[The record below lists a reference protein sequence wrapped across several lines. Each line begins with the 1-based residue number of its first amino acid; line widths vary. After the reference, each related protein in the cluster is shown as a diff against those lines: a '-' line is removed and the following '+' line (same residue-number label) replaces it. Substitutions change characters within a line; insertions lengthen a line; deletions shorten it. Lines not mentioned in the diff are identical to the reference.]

1 MTRFLNSYPL
11 IISTLGPVHIGC
23 GEDYEPTGYVMED
36 QVLHVFD
43 PVEALRD
50 NTRAREELSRLC
62 DRPGAEVIQKVQEF
76 FFRRREEL
84 IPFSTHC
91 VTANEH
97 FQKFYDE
104 RVMPERNKGKN
115 NQLQIERTAH
125 VATEHRPILPGSSLK
140 GAIRTALLNREHGGK
155 KLVNPRDAEKKKD
168 WKELAPLDQTLKHCL
183 PQDFNLD
190 PMRLIRVSDAN
201 STTEWSGN
209 DLRFAVNMKISG
221 GTGKGPYQML
231 ECLPPMEFEL
241 FSCELSFLVT
251 EERNRD
257 KLPEIRW
264 NFKDVAQS
272 CNQFYEPRLRTELNE
287 LQKFVH
293 PSWRKN
299 MIQSLEGG
307 ELRRLLDS
315 GRAFLL
321 RVGRHCGAE
330 SVTLDGVRHIKQPKT
345 KTKPETWV
353 DRPDTVWLAARD
365 KAQMTHLLP
374 FGWVLVE
381 LNDSRRRPL
390 AETARELARLSE
402 GSSENRKKRL
412 ADAEEKK
419 KKLLEMRAEVRLQ
432 QEKEHQERERL
443 ALEKENKEKSLQ
455 SLSPNR
461 RQIAQF
467 QELMEKTRILEPISG
482 NLWREVQVLVKKIEG
497 ERQEWL
503 ADEVAEFTGL
513 CRDLLPGK
521 IKGGDKKIKELIQ
534 RLTTL
539 QGEGT

>member
-140 GAIRTALLNREHGGK
+140 GAIRTALLNQEHGGK

-168 WKELAPLDQTLKHCL
+168 WKKLAPLDQTLKHCL
-183 PQDFNLD
+183 PQDFALD

-231 ECLPPMEFEL
+231 ECLPPMEVEI
-241 FSCELSFLVT
+241 FSGEMSFLDPGSAGDGSGLPAKRWKF
-251 EERNRD
+251 EEVVR
-257 KLPEIRW
+257 
-264 NFKDVAQS
+264 Q
-272 CNQFYEPRLRTELNE
+272 CNGFYEKRLRQELTA
-287 LQKFVH
+287 LQAFV
-293 PSWRKN
+293 PESWSK
-299 MIQSLEGG
+299 IVHHSLERGG
-307 ELRRLLDS
+307 LRRMFDAN
-315 GRAFLL
+315 RAFLL

-330 SVTLDGVRHIKQPKT
+330 SVTLDGVRHIFQPQSK
-345 KTKPETWV
+345 KWIDQPE
-353 DRPDTVWLAARD
+353 TVWLAARD
-365 KAQMTHLLP
+365 KAQMTGLLP
-374 FGWVLVE
+374 FGWLLVE
-381 LNDSRRRPL
+381 WNDSRRRPL
-390 AETARELARLSE
+390 AETAPELARLSE
-402 GSSENRKKRL
+402 GSSKNRKKRL